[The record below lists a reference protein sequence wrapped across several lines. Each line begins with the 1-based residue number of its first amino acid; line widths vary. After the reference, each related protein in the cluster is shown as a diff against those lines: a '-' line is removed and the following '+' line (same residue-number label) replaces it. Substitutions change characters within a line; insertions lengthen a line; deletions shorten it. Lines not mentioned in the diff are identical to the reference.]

1 MSKISAAGVR
11 ACATRGRQIVAM
23 AALATVVLVTP
34 LTASDQTTF
43 VSGEATRAAFA
54 KGQPLLETE
63 AYKVHASRREA
74 PGLAEI
80 HVRDTDIIYV
90 LDGAATIVTGGDAV
104 GTKTVAAD
112 ELRGS
117 TITGGLVRRLEKGD
131 VFVIP
136 NGVPHQFTSITG
148 PFLYFVVKVTA
159 PRDGGSR

>member
-1 MSKISAAGVR
+1 MSKIR
-11 ACATRGRQIVAM
+11 ATGGRQIIAM
-23 AALATVVLVTP
+23 VALATVVLVTP
-34 LTASDQTTF
+34 LTASDRTTF
-43 VSGEATRAAFA
+43 IGVEATRAAFA

-63 AYKVHASRREA
+63 AYKVHASRRDA

-90 LDGAATIVTGGDAV
+90 LDGVATIVTGGEAV
-104 GTKTVAAD
+104 ETRTVALD

-117 TITGGLVRRLEKGD
+117 TITGGLARQLRKGD

-159 PRDGGSR
+159 PGDGGSR